1 MPVRLDLLPG
11 ADLDN
16 TRRIL
21 DDARRSAISNR
32 NERNPEALLFR
43 YLDWAR
49 TYASM
54 LNDSIKPTQIR
65 ELLLTPTY
73 WALLTSTA
81 AGSGITLPAV
91 YAEYDSRAKVL
102 EAGIKYLDGERSR
115 WSFGFGPIVVLDTGI
130 FIEHEHDFPGCL
142 ASIEQRV
149 SPLSPGHK
157 LEQGLP
163 VQFVIPLQVIDEL
176 DKTKADRSRGRARV
190 ALARLNETFISPKDP
205 ATIDGLRNGSAVHL
219 LMDDLDH
226 ARLPEEDSEI
236 VDRALYLAAISSG
249 SHHSVGVACMDTGM
263 DLRVRVAG
271 LRSYL
276 IPDRRPDP
284 TRK

>member
-21 DDARRSAISNR
+21 DDARRNAISNR

-54 LNDSIKPTQIR
+54 LHDSIKPAQIR

-73 WALLTSTA
+73 WALLTATS
-81 AGSGITLPAV
+81 AGSGITLPTV
-91 YAEYDSRAKVL
+91 YAEYDTRAKDL
-102 EAGIKYLDGERSR
+102 EAGIKYLDDERSR

-130 FIEHEHDFPGCL
+130 FIEHEYDFPECL
-142 ASIEQRV
+142 ASVEQRV
-149 SPLSPGHK
+149 SPHSIGRK
-157 LEQGLP
+157 FDQGSP

-190 ALARLNETFISPKDP
+190 ALARLNETFTSPNEP
-205 ATIDGLRNGSAVHL
+205 AKIDGLRNGSAVHL
-219 LMDDLDH
+219 LMDDLGH
-226 ARLPEEDSEI
+226 VRLPDEDSEI
-236 VDRALYLAAISSG
+236 VDRALYLAAVSG
-249 SHHSVGVACMDTGM
+249 GARGSVGVACMDTGM

-271 LRSYL
+271 LQSFL
-276 IPDRRPDP
+276 IPDRRLDP